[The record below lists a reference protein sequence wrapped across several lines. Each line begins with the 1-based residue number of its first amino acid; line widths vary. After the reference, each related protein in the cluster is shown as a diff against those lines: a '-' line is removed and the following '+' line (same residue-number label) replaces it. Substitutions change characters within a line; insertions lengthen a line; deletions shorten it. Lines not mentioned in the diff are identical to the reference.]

1 MSINDPGIP
10 FAMTL
15 IDNKTQTMQKALINA
30 LSNADRVDV
39 SVGYFYFSG
48 FEALA
53 AELEDKHVRI
63 LVGMEVDPS
72 CIPDI
77 VQFSK
82 EADEDLSRWQP
93 RQPTRSAL
101 GLKQNYA
108 DALVGFINDSDTFDN
123 PIAEKAFD
131 IFAKKL
137 QDGSLEIRK
146 TITDEHGKFYLVY
159 NNKESSHNGDFP
171 GTVFSGSSNMTY
183 RGLVGQ
189 GELNDS
195 HRDRSKFQ
203 EYEQRFTDLWS
214 PSKSIAIAD
223 FHNKEEFFKELKSK
237 VWKYQTPSPHEMY
250 IRVLHEVFSHE
261 EKEDILSPGKITN
274 GQFLDLEYQL
284 DAVRMGIERLAKFD
298 GVIVADVVGL
308 GKSIIASCIARNLDM
323 NTVIVAPPHLMPQ
336 WEDYK
341 EQFGIRGSRV
351 YSSGNISQVYER
363 YKDTRDPILII
374 LDEAHRYR
382 NEDTNDYK
390 LLHQVCRSHPDN
402 KILVLTATPFNNAPK
417 DVFALVKLFQTPG
430 QATIRS
436 VDNLSL
442 RFRELIDRYKKLRK
456 DMTRG
461 LEQGRIDQ
469 EAEEIAEEQR
479 RLIESVVIRRSRL
492 DLKQITRYREDLKRQ
507 KIDFADVVGP
517 ELMEYNLGALLDLYL
532 ETLNTISAT
541 DGGNGFIGARYKPA
555 VYINDRQEFLNRFGS
570 DLDET
575 DLKTA
580 QMNLANFMRKLLVM
594 RFESSKYAFESTL
607 NKMIQ
612 TNTLVERWWEELGSV
627 PIMKKGQIPDPDDF
641 ADYDQDDG
649 EDHNALDDQLAQLKE
664 QKGLISVPKDLIDPR
679 FIDDVRKDTAL
690 LINIRDKWFN
700 DPRISNEDPKT
711 DDLAQRISKLLSE
724 NPGRKIVIFSGYAD
738 TVNYL
743 YEALGKR
750 GIQRMYHYTAADAS
764 ATTRKIIKE
773 NFDASVPK
781 AQQSNNYDLLV
792 ATDALSEGYNLH
804 RAGVVINYDIPY
816 NPTRVIQRVGR
827 INRINKKVFDH
838 LYVFNSFPTAIG
850 EAETRV
856 KQISTLK
863 IKLIN
868 SIVGSDTKTLTNDE
882 QIQSYFKDEY
892 KNADAQNETLSWD
905 AIHRDVY
912 FKALKDDR
920 LIAKALQIPRRSR
933 ILRKNRSDSVVVVF
947 GKKGEQ
953 SIFTIAEGDIEPVVV
968 SVERAVP
975 LFAATV
981 DEQSF
986 EVQDKFAPIF
996 NKAKEKLFA
1005 KHPLPAIKGRRQDA
1019 IKNLMAIKDAL
1030 PRSESYCS
1038 DLIKVIKE
1046 FDDVS
1051 EGTLKDIVQID
1062 MRNIEDTYSRLQ
1074 ELIPVQFIRNVID
1087 RAQRANEGK
1096 ELLLLAEELEV

>member
-1 MSINDPGIP
+1 MP
-10 FAMTL
+10 L
-15 IDNKTQTMQKALINA
+15 IDNKSQTMQKALMNT
-30 LSNADRVDV
+30 LGNADRVDV

-53 AELEDKHVRI
+53 EELKDKHVRI
-63 LVGMEVDPS
+63 LVGMEVDPT

-82 EADEDLSRWQP
+82 EVDEDLSRWQP

-101 GLKQNYA
+101 GLKQNYT
-108 DALVGFINDSDTFDN
+108 DALVGFINDSDTFDE
-123 PIAEKAFD
+123 PKAEKAFD

-146 TITDEHGKFYLVY
+146 TLTDEHGKFYLVY
-159 NNKESSHNGDFP
+159 NKRESSQDGDFP

-183 RGLVGQ
+183 RGLIGQ

-195 HRDRSKFQ
+195 YRDKSKFE
-203 EYEQRFTDLWS
+203 EYERRFKDLWD
-214 PSKSIAIAD
+214 PSKSVAIAD
-223 FHNKEEFFKELKSK
+223 KHNKEEFIKELKSR
-237 VWKYQTPSPHEMY
+237 VWKYQTPSPYEMY

-261 EKEDILSPGKITN
+261 EREEILSPGKITN
-274 GQFLDLEYQL
+274 GQFSDLEYQL

-323 NTVIVAPPHLMPQ
+323 NSVIIAPPHLIPQ

-351 YSSGNISQVYER
+351 YSSGAISQVYER
-363 YKDTRDPILII
+363 YKDSSEPILII

-390 LLHQVCRSHPDN
+390 LLHQVCRGNPNN
-402 KILVLTATPFNNAPK
+402 KILILTATPFNNAPK

-456 DMTRG
+456 DMTKG
-461 LEQGRIDQ
+461 IKPDLIDK

-507 KIDFADVVGP
+507 NIDFADVIGP
-517 ELMEYNLGALLDLYL
+517 ELMEYDLGILLDLYL

-555 VYINDRQEFLNRFGS
+555 VYINDRQEFLDKFGP

-580 QMNLANFMRKLLVM
+580 QVNLANFMRRLLVM

-612 TNTLVERWWEELGSV
+612 TNKLVERWWEELGSV
-627 PIMKKGQIPDPDDF
+627 PIMKRGQIPDPDDF
-641 ADYDQDDG
+641 TSYDQDDG
-649 EDHNALDDQLAQLKE
+649 EDHDALDEQLEELKE
-664 QKGLISVPKDLIDPR
+664 QKGLISVPKDLIDPK
-679 FIDDVRKDTAL
+679 FIEDVRKDTAL
-690 LINIRDKWFN
+690 LVNIQDKWFN
-700 DPRISNEDPKT
+700 NPDISDEDPKT

-724 NPGRKIVIFSGYAD
+724 NPDRKIIIFSGYAD

-743 YEALGKR
+743 YDALQKR
-750 GIQRMYHYTAADAS
+750 GIERLFHYTAADAS
-764 ATTRKIIKE
+764 TATRKVIKE
-773 NFDASVPK
+773 NFDASVPET
-781 AQQSNNYDLLV
+781 QQSNDYDVLV

-827 INRINKKVFDH
+827 INRINKKVFDK

-868 SIVGSDTKTLTNDE
+868 SIVGSDTKTLTSDE
-882 QIQSYFKDEY
+882 QIQSYFIDEY
-892 KNADAQNETLSWD
+892 HQADAQNETLSWD
-905 AIHRDVY
+905 AIH
-912 FKALKDDR
+912 K
-920 LIAKALQIPRRSR
+920 
-933 ILRKNRSDSVVVVF
+933 
-947 GKKGEQ
+947 
-953 SIFTIAEGDIEPVVV
+953 
-968 SVERAVP
+968 
-975 LFAATV
+975 
-981 DEQSF
+981 
-986 EVQDKFAPIF
+986 
-996 NKAKEKLFA
+996 
-1005 KHPLPAIKGRRQDA
+1005 
-1019 IKNLMAIKDAL
+1019 
-1030 PRSESYCS
+1030 
-1038 DLIKVIKE
+1038 
-1046 FDDVS
+1046 
-1051 EGTLKDIVQID
+1051 
-1062 MRNIEDTYSRLQ
+1062 DTYLRCLRT
-1074 ELIPVQFIRNVID
+1074 IN
-1087 RAQRANEGK
+1087 
-1096 ELLLLAEELEV
+1096 

>member
-1 MSINDPGIP
+1 MP
-10 FAMTL
+10 L
-15 IDNKTQTMQKALINA
+15 IDNKSQTMQKALINA
-30 LSNADRVDV
+30 LGSADRVDV

-53 AELEDKHVRI
+53 DELKDKHVRI
-63 LVGMEVDPS
+63 LVGMEVDPT

-82 EADEDLSRWQP
+82 ESDEDLSRWQP

-101 GLKQNYA
+101 GLKQNYT
-108 DALVGFINDSDTFDN
+108 DALVGFINDSDTFDE
-123 PIAEKAFD
+123 PKAEKAFD

-146 TITDEHGKFYLVY
+146 TLTDWHGKFYLVY
-159 NNKESSHNGDFP
+159 NNHESSQNGDFP

-183 RGLVGQ
+183 RGLIGQ

-195 HRDRSKFQ
+195 HRDKSKFE
-203 EYEQRFTDLWS
+203 EYERLFKDLWT
-214 PSKSIAIAD
+214 PSKSVAIAD
-223 FHNKEEFFKELKSK
+223 KHNKEEFLRELKSR
-237 VWKYQTPSPHEMY
+237 VWLYKTPSPYEMY
-250 IRVLHEVFSHE
+250 IRVLHEVFGPE
-261 EKEDILSPGKITN
+261 EREEILSPGKITN

-284 DAVRMGIERLAKFD
+284 DAVRMGIERLEKYD

-323 NTVIVAPPHLMPQ
+323 NSVIIAPPHLVPQ

-341 EQFGIRGSRV
+341 EQFRIRGPQVKSA
-351 YSSGNISQVYER
+351 GNIHQVYER
-363 YKDTRDPILII
+363 YKDSSEPILLI

-390 LLHQVCRSHPDN
+390 LLHQVCRGNPNN
-402 KILVLTATPFNNAPK
+402 KILILTATPFNNAPK

-461 LEQGRIDQ
+461 LDQDQIDI
-469 EAEEIAEEQR
+469 EAEEIAVEQR

-492 DLKQITRYREDLKRQ
+492 DLKKITRYREDLKRQ
-507 KIDFADVVGP
+507 GIDFAEVVGP
-517 ELMEYNLGALLDLYL
+517 ELMEYDLGALLDLYL

-541 DGGNGFIGARYKPA
+541 DGGEGFIGARYKPA
-555 VYINDRQEFLNRFGS
+555 VYINNRQEFLDKFGA
-570 DLDET
+570 DLDES

-580 QMNLANFMRKLLVM
+580 QVNLANFMRRLLVM
-594 RFESSKYAFESTL
+594 RFESSKYAFQSTL
-607 NKMIQ
+607 SKMIQ
-612 TNTLVERWWEELGSV
+612 TNKLVERWWTELGSV

-641 ADYDQDDG
+641 SDYDQDDG
-649 EDHNALDDQLAQLKE
+649 EEHNALDDQLEQLKQ
-664 QKGLISVPKDLIDPR
+664 QKGLIAIPKELLDPK

-690 LINIRDKWFN
+690 LEAIQVKWFN
-700 DPRISNEDPKT
+700 DPAVSHEDPKT

-724 NPGRKIVIFSGYAD
+724 DPNRKIIIFSSYAD

-743 YEALGKR
+743 YGALRER
-750 GIQRMYHYTAADAS
+750 GIERLFRYTAADAS
-764 ATTRKIIKE
+764 SSTRRLIKE
-773 NFDASVPK
+773 NFDASVPENQQ
-781 AQQSNNYDLLV
+781 AQDYDILV

-827 INRINKKVFDH
+827 INRINKKVFEK

-868 SIVGSDTKTLTNDE
+868 AIMGSDTKTLTDDE
-882 QIQSYFKDEY
+882 QVQSYFKDEF
-892 KNADAQNETLSWD
+892 NRADAENETLSWD
-905 AIHRDVY
+905 SVHRDIY
-912 FKALKDDR
+912 FKALKDGQ
-920 LIAKALQIPRRSR
+920 LINRAMELPRRSR
-933 ILRKNRSDSVVVVF
+933 VLRKNKTRSPVIVF

-953 SIFTIAEGDIEPVVV
+953 SVFTLAEGDLDPVVV
-968 SVERAVP
+968 SAELAIP
-975 LFAATV
+975 LFAAQ
-981 DEQSF
+981 EGEEGF
-986 EVQDKFAPIF
+986 EVQDKFSPVF

-1005 KHPLPAIKGRRQDA
+1005 KHPLPTIKGRRQES
-1019 IKNLMAIKDAL
+1019 IKNLIALKDAL
-1030 PRSESYCS
+1030 PAAESYCS

-1051 EGTLKDIVQID
+1051 EGTLKDIAQVD
-1062 MRNIEDTYSRLQ
+1062 MRNVETTYSLLQ
-1074 ELIPVQFIRNVID
+1074 ELIPVRFIRNVID
-1087 RAQRANEGK
+1087 RAHRADEGT
-1096 ELLLLAEELEV
+1096 ELLLLAEEIES